1 MNSLPAAGLFFLLP
15 AGALALENFLLFLL
29 SLAAVIL
36 QRRSGGVA
44 TTEAGDGGRAGWK
57 MRVQLT
63 VFTSLSCL
71 LHAPVLLA
79 AAALWLG
86 IPGLWYP
93 FIILTR
99 YSCAL
104 CRAPLWAKSAGRGRV
119 RAVRHEV
126 EGVLHRV

>member
-15 AGALALENFLLFLL
+15 AGALALENFLMFLL
-29 SLAAVIL
+29 SLAAVIH
-36 QRRSGGVA
+36 QRRPGWEASCTNGG
-44 TTEAGDGGRAGWK
+44 EGRAGWK

-79 AAALWLG
+79 AVALRLG
-86 IPGLWYP
+86 VPVLWYP

-104 CRAPLWAKSAGRGRV
+104 YRAPLRAKSAGRGHV